1 MYWSRLI
8 NLAIIEFYEENR
20 IQHMCWY
27 ILETTS
33 KQAWHNG
40 HNIGGSR
47 TLKYEPILPVLW
59 WCQSQAWRKEEEGDV
74 KRPTALGLS
83 ILPVFLLPARFYC
96 IWLTIDPPA
105 AEVRI

>member
-1 MYWSRLI
+1 
-8 NLAIIEFYEENR
+8 
-20 IQHMCWY
+20 
-27 ILETTS
+27 LETTS

-74 KRPTALGLS
+74 N
-83 ILPVFLLPARFYC
+83 FLQLWGCPYYLFFYSLPAF
-96 IWLTIDPPA
+96 TA
-105 AEVRI
+105 FG